1 MRRPFLSYF
10 CTMKDHRINRKK
22 RHSLENI
29 IAITIVAV
37 ICNEETWEDVSF
49 FGELK
54 KDFFSKFLDL
64 TNGIPSKDTFRR
76 FFAALDP
83 QVFESHFLQWA
94 QSLTKDLD
102 KEFVSIDGKTIRQAS
117 RMLSDNP
124 IHLITAWASVNELIL
139 GQLATSEKSNE
150 ITAIPALLEALFLEG
165 STVTIDAMGC
175 QKDIVH
181 KIVEKKADY
190 ILALKE
196 NHPTLL
202 EDVRRSFDK
211 KHCQTIYQTFDYGHG
226 RIEDRKCSII
236 TDLNFIFDK
245 DSWRNLGSIVR
256 IDSQRII
263 KKTGEIQEET
273 RYYVT
278 SLTDAKKI
286 SHAIRSHWGV
296 ENKVHW
302 CLDMVFGED
311 SSSKRAGFSARN
323 FSLINKIALNL
334 IRKNED
340 KDIESGRFKK
350 WISMKSKRKR
360 APYYDDYLLELLNL
374 I

>member
-1 MRRPFLSYF
+1 
-10 CTMKDHRINRKK
+10 MKDHRINRKK